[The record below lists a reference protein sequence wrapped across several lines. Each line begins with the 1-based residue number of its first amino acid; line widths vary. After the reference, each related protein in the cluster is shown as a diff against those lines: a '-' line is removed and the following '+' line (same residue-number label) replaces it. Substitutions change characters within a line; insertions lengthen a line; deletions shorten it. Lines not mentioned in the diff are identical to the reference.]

1 MLFFNGRTK
10 CKKDS
15 ACPEKPFLSK
25 QFFCIVIPILR
36 KGYKEIF
43 TKKGE
48 KVGFFCPL
56 GWLKWGGGQSL
67 GDMIFLRPPL
77 PSYRAELHY
86 HAAGLPGPVL
96 HQYHRQLKIS
106 MF

>member
-1 MLFFNGRTK
+1 MVGQNVKNIQHALKNFFYQRNFSVLSSLFW
-10 CKKDS
+10 
-15 ACPEKPFLSK
+15 
-25 QFFCIVIPILR
+25 
-36 KGYKEIF
+36 
-43 TKKGE
+43 E
-48 KVGFFCPL
+48 KVIMKYLQKKEKKSFFFWSPRL
-56 GWLKWGGGQSL
+56 AEGGGQSL